1 MPTVRTFALL
11 ALLLCG
17 CLGCAPSDAE
27 RLLEELRSQ
36 PLDVSAPPPVC
47 KASKR
52 QKYQVE
58 RRTTFHGPTPSSGT
72 VKSEAIV
79 KLLEHCENGAF
90 RAQCTYARFK
100 GDEGASVLSNLIAD
114 LPLVARFDRYGRM
127 KEIENYDEIKKAIL
141 ARMESPEW
149 PTRASTD
156 KAKDTLTAEAF
167 IKSDLAREFEYFF
180 VLQGRSY
187 SYNQPIEEQRLHE
200 LGPFEFLDSPLHIQV
215 TDRFVLTDFRS
226 PPYADA
232 MIDFEEIL
240 DLELLGEAAQKE
252 KLLQEFA
259 EKLLNENPNGER
271 KMKFELD
278 TETRWP
284 TRMELNTKSR
294 KGEELQ
300 RSDQCIMTLQG
311 RP

>member
-1 MPTVRTFALL
+1 M
-11 ALLLCG
+11 
-17 CLGCAPSDAE
+17 
-27 RLLEELRSQ
+27 
-36 PLDVSAPPPVC
+36 
-47 KASKR
+47 
-52 QKYQVE
+52 E

-200 LGPFEFLDSPLHIQV
+200 LGPWWTPRRTSRSRSLRAHRSAPLRRRH
-215 TDRFVLTDFRS
+215 DR
-226 PPYADA
+226 
-232 MIDFEEIL
+232 FEEIL